1 MPRSRLLAGMVVLL
15 LVAGGLRAAEVL
27 RVTTLTREGRL
38 LVSFELAGA
47 FNGEMRDTIR
57 SGLQTTF
64 SYDVR
69 LRQEAAF
76 WPDNTV
82 ASATLEAT
90 VRYDNLTEQFNVAR
104 SLDGRVEE
112 TTILA
117 NESEVRDML
126 TRFERVP
133 LFSTAALEPNGAY
146 HVQVDCDTRPRNA
159 WFVWPWERAS
169 ASGAARFTFLP

>member
-1 MPRSRLLAGMVVLL
+1 MLRFRLLAGTLVLL
-15 LVAGGLRAAEVL
+15 LIAGSLHAAEVL
-27 RVTTLTREGRL
+27 RVTTLTRDGRV

-82 ASATLEAT
+82 ASVTLEAT
-90 VRYDNLTEQFNVAR
+90 VRYDNLTGQFKVAR
-104 SLDGRVEE
+104 TLDGRVEE

-117 NESEVRDML
+117 NESKVREML

-133 LFSTAALEPNGAY
+133 LFSTAALKPNGAY
-146 HVQVDCDTRPRNA
+146 HVHVDCDTRPRNA
-159 WFVWPWERAS
+159 WFVWPWGGAS